1 MKYRFL
7 LILFCL
13 KLSYGQEKKTKTSLV
28 FKPEFSLYAIVPNNF
43 GDNYLAKANK
53 PHIGVGTNFNI
64 IQFQHFK
71 LGMGYDFISYSIT
84 DVSKA
89 GNIGSSRYN
98 SFYGLLG
105 YEIKLSNE
113 FYLQPYLGFG
123 SVKLNFKSGDRSF
136 GHQTGNDFRIGFN
149 VDYKLDKTISA
160 FAGIGYLSSNYDIK
174 TAPEYISFYDNSKML
189 QINIGIKVK
198 FVND

>member
-1 MKYRFL
+1 MKYSLL
-7 LILFCL
+7 LIVFCL
-13 KLSYGQEKKTKTSLV
+13 KMSYGQEKKTKTSLA
-28 FKPEFSLYAIVPNNF
+28 FKPEFNLCAIAPINF

-53 PHIGVGTNFNI
+53 PHIGIGMNFNF
-64 IQFQHFK
+64 IQVQHFK

-98 SFYGLLG
+98 SVYGLLG

-113 FYLQPYLGFG
+113 FYLQPYLGLG
-123 SVKLNFKSGDRSF
+123 SVKLNFKSGNRSF

-160 FAGIGYLSSNYDIK
+160 FAGLGYVSTGYNIN
-174 TAPEYISFYDNSKML
+174 TTPEFVSFYDNSKML
-189 QINIGIKVK
+189 QINIGLKI
-198 FVND
+198 N